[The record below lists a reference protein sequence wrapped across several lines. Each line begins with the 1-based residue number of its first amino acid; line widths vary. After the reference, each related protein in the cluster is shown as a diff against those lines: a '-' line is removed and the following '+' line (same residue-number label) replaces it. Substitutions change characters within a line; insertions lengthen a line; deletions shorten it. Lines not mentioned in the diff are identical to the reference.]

1 MNETLPAAN
10 LCIAD
15 ESTFWPW
22 LSWPD
27 FATWPEKDRTVVVIP
42 VAGLADWDLGQALDA
57 EETVL
62 MSVLKQASLRRRP
75 GLRLLVIPPVRFVLG
90 PTPASAFAIDPEVAG
105 NLLEEVATSIGAA
118 GFTKIAFFNAS
129 PWTEELCKAVGRDL
143 RIARRLQ
150 MFCVHLSA
158 LGLDFNPVRGGDRA
172 KLKAVLAALTGD
184 PAAEAAQAGAQILTD
199 TALRLAA
206 IFGEMSDRPPLANGG
221 VLPTVTWPQ

>member
-1 MNETLPAAN
+1 VNDTLPVAN

-15 ESTFWPW
+15 DATFWPW
-22 LSWPD
+22 FTWPD
-27 FATWPEKDRTVVVIP
+27 FATWPDKEHTLVVLP
-42 VAGLADWDLGQALDA
+42 VAGLEDCGLDQPLDA

-62 MSVLKQASLRRRP
+62 MSVLKEASLRRRP
-75 GLRLLVIPPVRFVLG
+75 GLRLLVVPPVRFVLG
-90 PTPASAFAIDPEVAG
+90 PSPTCAFPVDPDVAC
-105 NLLEEVATSIGAA
+105 NLLEELAASIGAA
-118 GFTKIAFFNAS
+118 GFTKITFFNAS

-143 RIARRLQ
+143 RIARKLQ

-184 PAAEAAQAGAQILTD
+184 PAGAAAVEGGKILTD

-206 IFGEMSDRPPLANGG
+206 IFGEMSDRAPLPNGG
-221 VLPTVTWPQ
+221 EILPVSWPL